1 VWGVEAEPRQFS
13 AGPIQRL
20 PVDFIILRYPPHADR
35 SIWAYATCGM
45 SQPNDAQPMEL
56 HMFSP
61 WASPEIEE
69 LLVVTAD
76 FHRTGATLDVG
87 HSVNFGR
94 PWLRGSRCQHGL
106 ISLPY
111 LYGSSLENLRIGPR
125 LVKCYWLI
133 PITSDE
139 VNYKQQNGL
148 EALEQTFEQKCLNYL
163 DPNRESTV

>member
-1 VWGVEAEPRQFS
+1 
-13 AGPIQRL
+13 
-20 PVDFIILRYPPHADR
+20 
-35 SIWAYATCGM
+35 
-45 SQPNDAQPMEL
+45 MEL

-148 EALEQTFEQKCLNYL
+148 EALEQTFEQKCLNIWIRTGKARSSDSPTSACRSPPYGP
-163 DPNRESTV
+163 DIATIRR